1 MKSIKDI
8 NFAGRKVLLRVDFN
22 VPMNDQKQITDD
34 TRMRESMPTIEKLLK
49 DGAAII
55 IMAHFGRPKKGGFEP
70 ELTLEPVAKYL
81 ETLVKRPVK
90 FTQELLGSGKPE
102 QMAKELKSGEVMLL
116 ENIRFYPE
124 ETKGGEDLARQLA
137 ALGDCYINDAFGA
150 AHREHSSTAVI
161 ARFFPNDKYFGF
173 LMENEVRNLEKLM
186 QNPPRPF
193 TAIIGGSKVSSKIG
207 ILENLLDKVDNM
219 IIIGGMR
226 YTFTKALGGKIG
238 NSICEDDKLDL
249 ARELMRRMDAKGVK
263 YYLPVD
269 SVIGD
274 KFGNDANTKIVPSG
288 EVPDGWESCDRRAFG
303 ARDLRQRHQGHRPE
317 RRRELQ
323 ERLLRG
329 RRWRRQR
336 GCRQAD
342 APRRP
347 DELCLHRWRR
357 HARIPRRQG
366 PPRHQSHPGLIP
378 NGEKPSKAG
387 LQALPFFILKSLC
400 RPPPMTW
407 ANHRSD
413 IGETYYHP

>member
-8 NFAGRKVLLRVDFN
+8 NFKGRRVLLRVDFN
-22 VPMNDQKQITDD
+22 VPMDDNKKITDD
-34 TRMRESMPTIEKLLK
+34 TRIQESLPTIKKLLS

-70 ELTLEPVAKYL
+70 KFTLEPVAKYL
-81 ETLVKRPVK
+81 ETVIGRPVQ
-90 FTQELLGSGKPE
+90 FTQSLLGEGKVE
-102 QMAKELKSGEVMLL
+102 QMAKDLKDGDVMLL

-124 ETKGGEDLARQLA
+124 ETKGGVELAEKLSK
-137 ALGDCYINDAFGA
+137 LGDCYINDAFGA

-186 QNPPRPF
+186 QNPSRPF

-207 ILENLLDKVDNM
+207 ILENLIDKVDNM

-249 ARELMRRMDAKGVK
+249 ARELMQRMEQKGVK

-274 KFGNDANTKIVPSG
+274 KFGNDANTQIVPSG
-288 EVPDGWESCDRRAFG
+288 EVPDGWESMDCG
-303 ARDLRQRHQGHRPE
+303 PE
-317 RRRELQ
+317 SCKAIREIIMGSKTILWNGPAGVFELSTFAKGTKDIAQ
-323 ERLLRG
+323 SV
-329 RRWRRQR
+329 
-336 GCRQAD
+336 AD
-342 APRRP
+342 A
-347 DELCLHRWRR
+347 CK
-357 HARIPRRQG
+357 QG
-366 PPRHQSHPGLIP
+366 CFAAVGGGDSVAAVKQMHLADQMSYVSTGGGAMLEYLEGKVLPGI
-378 NGEKPSKAG
+378 KAIQG
-387 LQALPFFILKSLC
+387 
-400 RPPPMTW
+400 
-407 ANHRSD
+407 
-413 IGETYYHP
+413 

>member
-102 QMAKELKSGEVMLL
+102 AMAKELKNGEVMLL

-161 ARFFPNDKYFGF
+161 AKFFPNDKYFGF

-226 YTFTKALGGKIG
+226 YTFTKALGGRIG

-249 ARELMRRMDAKGVK
+249 AKELMRRMDEKGVK

-274 KFGNDANTKIVPSG
+274 KFGNDANTQIVPSG
-288 EVPDGWESCDRRAFG
+288 EVPDGWESMDCGPESCKAIHDIVMNSKTILWNGPAGVFELETFAKGTKAIAQSVAESCKKGCFAAVGGGDSVAAVKQMHLADQMSYVSTGGG
-303 ARDLRQRHQGHRPE
+303 AMLEYLEGKV
-317 RRRELQ
+317 L
-323 ERLLRG
+323 
-329 RRWRRQR
+329 
-336 GCRQAD
+336 
-342 APRRP
+342 
-347 DELCLHRWRR
+347 
-357 HARIPRRQG
+357 
-366 PPRHQSHPGLIP
+366 PGI
-378 NGEKPSKAG
+378 KAI
-387 LQALPFFILKSLC
+387 Q
-400 RPPPMTW
+400 
-407 ANHRSD
+407 D
-413 IGETYYHP
+413 

>member
-22 VPMNDQKQITDD
+22 VPMDAEKHITDD
-34 TRMRESMPTIEKLLK
+34 TRIRESMPTIQKLLA
-49 DGAAII
+49 DGAAVI

-70 ELTLEPVAKYL
+70 ELSLLPVAKYL
-81 ETLVKRPVK
+81 ETLVGRPVK
-90 FTQELLGSGKPE
+90 FTQSLLGSGEAE
-102 QMAKELKSGEVMLL
+102 QMAQNLKSGEVMLL

-124 ETKGGEDLARQLA
+124 ESRGDVIFAERLSK
-137 ALGDCYINDAFGA
+137 LGDCYINDAFGA
-150 AHREHSSTAVI
+150 AHREHCSTAVI

-186 QNPPRPF
+186 HDAPRPF

-249 ARELMRRMDAKGVK
+249 ARELMRRMDEQGVK

-274 KFGNDANTKIVPSG
+274 KFANDANTQTVPSG
-288 EVPDGWESCDRRAFG
+288 EVPDGWESMDCGPESCQAI
-303 ARDLRQRHQGHRPE
+303 RDIIMASKTILWNGPAGVF
-317 RRRELQ
+317 ELETFAKGTNHIAQ
-323 ERLLRG
+323 SV
-329 RRWRRQR
+329 
-336 GCRQAD
+336 AD
-342 APRRP
+342 A
-347 DELCLHRWRR
+347 CK
-357 HARIPRRQG
+357 QG
-366 PPRHQSHPGLIP
+366 CFAAVGGGDSVAAVKQMGLANRMSYVSTGGGAMLEYLEGKVLPGI
-378 NGEKPSKAG
+378 KAI
-387 LQALPFFILKSLC
+387 Q
-400 RPPPMTW
+400 
-407 ANHRSD
+407 D
-413 IGETYYHP
+413 

>member
-34 TRMRESMPTIEKLLK
+34 TRMRESMPTIEKLLR

-81 ETLVKRPVK
+81 ETLVGRPVK
-90 FTQELLGSGKPE
+90 FTQQLLGSGVPE
-102 QMAKELKSGEVMLL
+102 SMAKDLKAGEVMLL

-249 ARELMRRMDAKGVK
+249 ARELMRRMDEKGVR

-274 KFGNDANTKIVPSG
+274 KFGNDANTQIVPSG
-288 EVPDGWESCDRRAFG
+288 EVPDGWESMDCGPESCKAIHDIVMNSKTILWNGPAGVFELETFAKGTKAIAQSVAESCKQGCFAAVGGGDSVAAVKQMGIADQMSYVSTGGG
-303 ARDLRQRHQGHRPE
+303 AMLEYLEGKV
-317 RRRELQ
+317 L
-323 ERLLRG
+323 
-329 RRWRRQR
+329 
-336 GCRQAD
+336 
-342 APRRP
+342 
-347 DELCLHRWRR
+347 
-357 HARIPRRQG
+357 
-366 PPRHQSHPGLIP
+366 PGI
-378 NGEKPSKAG
+378 KAI
-387 LQALPFFILKSLC
+387 Q
-400 RPPPMTW
+400 
-407 ANHRSD
+407 D
-413 IGETYYHP
+413 

>member
-1 MKSIKDI
+1 MKSIKDT
-8 NFAGRKVLLRVDFN
+8 NFAGKKVLLRVDFN
-22 VPMNDQKQITDD
+22 VPVDENKRITDD
-34 TRMRESMPTIEKLLK
+34 TRIRESMPTIEKLLG

-90 FTQELLGSGKPE
+90 FTQDLLGTGVPE
-102 QMAKELKSGEVMLL
+102 QMAKELKGGEVMLL

-124 ETKGGEDLARQLA
+124 ETKGGEELARQLA
-137 ALGDCYINDAFGA
+137 ALGDCYVNDAFGA

-226 YTFTKALGGKIG
+226 YTFTQALGGKIG

-249 ARELMRRMDAKGVK
+249 ARELMSRMDAKGVK

-274 KFGNDANTKIVPSG
+274 KFSNDANTQVVPSG
-288 EVPDGWESCDRRAFG
+288 EVPDGWESMDCGPESCKAI
-303 ARDLRQRHQGHRPE
+303 RDLIMQSTTILWTGPAGVF
-317 RRRELQ
+317 ELATFAKGTNDIA
-323 ERLLRG
+323 RSV
-329 RRWRRQR
+329 
-336 GCRQAD
+336 AD
-342 APRRP
+342 ACKQGCFAAVGGG
-347 DELCLHRWRR
+347 DSVAAVKQMGLADQMSYVSTGGGAMLEYLEGKEL
-357 HARIPRRQG
+357 
-366 PPRHQSHPGLIP
+366 PGI
-378 NGEKPSKAG
+378 KA
-387 LQALPFFILKSLC
+387 IK
-400 RPPPMTW
+400 
-407 ANHRSD
+407 D
-413 IGETYYHP
+413 

>member
-1 MKSIKDI
+1 MKSINDI
-8 NFAGRKVLLRVDFN
+8 NFKGRKVLLRVDFN
-22 VPMNDQKQITDD
+22 VPVDDNKNITDG
-34 TRMRESMPTIEKLLK
+34 TRMRESMPTINKLLA

-70 ELTLEPVAKYL
+70 ELTLAPVAKHL
-81 ETLVKRPVK
+81 EELTGRPVK
-90 FTQELLGSGKPE
+90 FTQALLGSGEPE
-102 QMAKELKSGEVMLL
+102 ALAASLKDGEILLL
-116 ENIRFYPE
+116 ENIRFYPG
-124 ETKGGEDLARQLA
+124 ETKGDVALAEQLSK
-137 ALGDCYINDAFGA
+137 LGDCYINDAFGA

-249 ARELMRRMDAKGVK
+249 ARELMRRMDDKGVK

-274 KFGNDANTKIVPSG
+274 KFGNDANTQIVPSG
-288 EVPDGWESCDRRAFG
+288 EVPDGWESMDCGPESCKAI
-303 ARDLRQRHQGHRPE
+303 RDIIMASKTILWNGPAGVF
-317 RRRELQ
+317 ELETFAKGTNHIAQ
-323 ERLLRG
+323 SV
-329 RRWRRQR
+329 
-336 GCRQAD
+336 AD
-342 APRRP
+342 A
-347 DELCLHRWRR
+347 CK
-357 HARIPRRQG
+357 QG
-366 PPRHQSHPGLIP
+366 CFAAVGGGDSVAAVKQMHLADQMSYVSTGGGAMLEYLEGKVLPGI
-378 NGEKPSKAG
+378 KA
-387 LQALPFFILKSLC
+387 IK
-400 RPPPMTW
+400 
-407 ANHRSD
+407 
-413 IGETYYHP
+413 E

>member
-1 MKSIKDI
+1 MKSIKDT
-8 NFAGRKVLLRVDFN
+8 NFAGKKVLLRVDFN

-81 ETLVKRPVK
+81 ETLVGRPVK
-90 FTQELLGSGKPE
+90 FTQELLGSGVPE
-102 QMAKELKSGEVMLL
+102 QMAKELKGGEVMLL

-124 ETKGGEDLARQLA
+124 ETKGGEELARQLA

-150 AHREHSSTAVI
+150 AHREHSSTSVI
-161 ARFFPNDKYFGF
+161 AKFFPNDKYFGF

-249 ARELMRRMDAKGVK
+249 ARELMRRMDEKGVK

-274 KFGNDANTKIVPSG
+274 KFGNDANTQIVPSG
-288 EVPDGWESCDRRAFG
+288 EVPDGWESMDCGPESCKAIHDIVMNSKTILWNGPAGVFELETFAKGTKAIAQSVAESCKQGCFAAVGGGDSVAAVKQMGIADQMSYVSTGGG
-303 ARDLRQRHQGHRPE
+303 AMLEYLEGKV
-317 RRRELQ
+317 L
-323 ERLLRG
+323 
-329 RRWRRQR
+329 
-336 GCRQAD
+336 
-342 APRRP
+342 
-347 DELCLHRWRR
+347 
-357 HARIPRRQG
+357 
-366 PPRHQSHPGLIP
+366 PGI
-378 NGEKPSKAG
+378 KAI
-387 LQALPFFILKSLC
+387 Q
-400 RPPPMTW
+400 
-407 ANHRSD
+407 D
-413 IGETYYHP
+413 

>member
-22 VPMNDQKQITDD
+22 VPMDDNKRITDD
-34 TRMRESMPTIEKLLK
+34 TRMRESMPTIDKLLA

-70 ELTLEPVAKYL
+70 EFTLEPVAKYL
-81 ETLVKRPVK
+81 ETLVKRPVH
-90 FTQELLGSGKPE
+90 FTHALLGSGEPE
-102 QMAKELKSGEVMLL
+102 KMARDLKGGEVMLL

-161 ARFFPNDKYFGF
+161 AKFFPNDKYFGF

-186 QNPPRPF
+186 HNAPRPF

-249 ARELMRRMDAKGVK
+249 ARELMRRMDEKGVK

-274 KFGNDANTKIVPSG
+274 KFGNDANTQIVPSG
-288 EVPDGWESCDRRAFG
+288 EVPDGWESMDCGPESCKAINDIVMSSKTILWNGPAGVFELETFAKGTKAIAQSVAEACKQGCFAAVGGGDSVAAVKQMGIADQMSYVSTGGG
-303 ARDLRQRHQGHRPE
+303 AMLEYLEGKVLPGIKAI
-317 RRRELQ
+317 Q
-323 ERLLRG
+323 E
-329 RRWRRQR
+329 
-336 GCRQAD
+336 
-342 APRRP
+342 
-347 DELCLHRWRR
+347 
-357 HARIPRRQG
+357 
-366 PPRHQSHPGLIP
+366 
-378 NGEKPSKAG
+378 
-387 LQALPFFILKSLC
+387 
-400 RPPPMTW
+400 
-407 ANHRSD
+407 
-413 IGETYYHP
+413 